1 MRFDAKKMGLAA
13 LALIVTAPS
22 VPAQTPTKV
31 AIINIQGAIL
41 ATKDGE
47 KARNA
52 IRVKFEPR
60 AKEMEGR
67 NAEIQ
72 KMKDQYGKGAN
83 TMSAEARDKLQ
94 RDIEDKQKKLQWDS
108 EDMQN
113 ELQQEEGKLV
123 NEIGQRMIQVI
134 DEYAK
139 GQNFAI
145 VLDVSTQQSPVLW
158 AANGIEITQPLVDLY
173 DKKFGA
179 GAAPAAAAP
188 GAPAA
193 KSAAPPAAAA
203 PGAPGAPAAK
213 PAAPPA
219 AAPKKPAGVK

>member
-1 MRFDAKKMGLAA
+1 MRFDFKTVGLGA
-13 LALIVTAPS
+13 LAMALS
-22 VPAQTPTKV
+22 VSALPAQTPTKV

-41 ATKDGE
+41 ATKDGS
-47 KARNA
+47 KAREA

-60 AKEMEGR
+60 AKDMEGR

-72 KMKDQYGKGAN
+72 KLKEQITKGAN
-83 TMSAEARDKLQ
+83 TMSAEAREKITREID
-94 RDIEDKQKKLQWDS
+94 DKQKKLQWDS

-113 ELQQEEGKLV
+113 ELEQENGKLV

-134 DEYAK
+134 DEHAK
-139 GQNFAI
+139 AQGLAV

-158 AANGIEITQPLVDLY
+158 AANGIDITQQIVEMY
-173 DKKFGA
+173 DKKFGS
-179 GAAPAAAAP
+179 

-193 KSAAPPAAAA
+193 TPA
-203 PGAPGAPAAK
+203 APAAK

>member
-1 MRFDAKKMGLAA
+1 VRFDFKTLGLGA
-13 LALIVTAPS
+13 LTVALSATALQ
-22 VPAQTPTKV
+22 AQTPTKV

-41 ATKDGE
+41 ATKDGA
-47 KARNA
+47 KAREA

-60 AKEMEGR
+60 AKDMEGR

-72 KMKDQYGKGAN
+72 KLKEQITKGAN
-83 TMSAEARDKLQ
+83 TMSAEAREKITREID
-94 RDIEDKQKKLQWDS
+94 DKQKKLQWDS

-134 DEYAK
+134 DEHAK
-139 GQNFAI
+139 AQGLAV

-158 AANGIEITQPLVDLY
+158 AANGVDITQQIVEMY

-179 GAAPAAAAP
+179 GGVAPAATPAAP
-188 GAPAA
+188 G
-193 KSAAPPAAAA
+193 
-203 PGAPGAPAAK
+203 AK

>member
-1 MRFDAKKMGLAA
+1 MRFDFKNVGLGA
-13 LALIVTAPS
+13 LALALSATAL
-22 VPAQTPTKV
+22 PAQTPTKV

-41 ATKDGE
+41 ATKDGA
-47 KARNA
+47 KAREA

-60 AKEMEGR
+60 AKDMEGR
-67 NAEIQ
+67 NAEVQ
-72 KMKDQYGKGAN
+72 KLREQITKGAN
-83 TMSAEARDKLQ
+83 IMSAETREKLT
-94 RDIEDKQKKLQWDS
+94 REIDDKQKKLQWDS

-134 DEYAK
+134 DEYSK
-139 GQNFAI
+139 GQGFAI

-158 AANGIEITQPLVDLY
+158 AANGVDITQQIVEGY
-173 DKKFGA
+173 DKKFGS
-179 GAAPAAAAP
+179 GAAGAP
-188 GAPAA
+188 GATP
-193 KSAAPPAAAA
+193 S
-203 PGAPGAPAAK
+203 APAAK

>member
-1 MRFDAKKMGLAA
+1 MGLAA
-13 LALIVTAPS
+13 LALIVTAPA

-60 AKEMEGR
+60 AKDMEGR

-72 KMKDQYGKGAN
+72 KLKDQYGKGAN
-83 TMSAEARDKLQ
+83 TMSAEVRDKLQ
-94 RDIEDKQKKLQWDS
+94 REIEDKQKKLQWDS

-158 AANGIEITQPLVDLY
+158 AANGIEITQPIVDLY
-173 DKKFGA
+173 DKKYGT
-179 GAAPAAAAP
+179 GAAPAA
-188 GAPAA
+188 PAA
-193 KSAAPPAAAA
+193 
-203 PGAPGAPAAK
+203 APGAPAAK

>member
-1 MRFDAKKMGLAA
+1 VRFDFKTVGLGA
-13 LALIVTAPS
+13 LAMALS
-22 VPAQTPTKV
+22 VSALPAQTPTKV

-41 ATKDGE
+41 ATKDGS
-47 KARNA
+47 KAREA

-60 AKEMEGR
+60 AKDMEGR

-72 KMKDQYGKGAN
+72 KLREQITKGAN
-83 TMSAEARDKLQ
+83 TMSAEAREKITREID
-94 RDIEDKQKKLQWDS
+94 DKQKKLQWDS

-134 DEYAK
+134 DEHAK
-139 GQNFAI
+139 AQGLAV

-158 AANGIEITQPLVDLY
+158 AANGIDITQQIVEMY

-179 GAAPAAAAP
+179 GSSAP
-188 GAPAA
+188 GATPA
-193 KSAAPPAAAA
+193 
-203 PGAPGAPAAK
+203 APAAK
-213 PAAPPA
+213 PAAAPA